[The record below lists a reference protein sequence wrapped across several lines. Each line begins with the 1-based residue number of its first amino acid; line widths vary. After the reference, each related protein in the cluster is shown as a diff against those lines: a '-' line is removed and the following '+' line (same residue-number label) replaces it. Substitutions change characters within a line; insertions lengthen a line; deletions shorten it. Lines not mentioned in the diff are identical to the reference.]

1 MIVKID
7 KYELERLQWQ
17 LSKYKEKCAD
27 LEKQLDQE
35 RDKSNHLQFRVDN
48 ELEPRIKREHES
60 YDRWVTED
68 PGCRACKCFESKLE
82 DLIDF
87 VGDTKVARQYYGQ
100 IIKYPVKEGK
110 WLNEDFPEKEVTQR
124 DVAICSACKNYA
136 YHEEGYSI
144 LSKYCPHCGAKMNG

>member
-1 MIVKID
+1 MVVEID

-35 RDKSNHLQFRVDN
+35 KDKSNHLQFRVDN
-48 ELEPRIKREHES
+48 ELEPRIKQERES

-68 PGCRACKCFESKLE
+68 PGCRACECFESKLE

-87 VGDTKVARQYYGQ
+87 VDENKEMFDWDDSRGDLYCKILYLINNREDDEIYY
-100 IIKYPVKEGK
+100 IEDKE
-110 WLNEDFPEKEVTQR
+110 NRP
-124 DVAICSACKNYA
+124 C
-136 YHEEGYSI
+136 
-144 LSKYCPHCGAKMNG
+144 